1 MDTATSTGSR
11 TRSATRSVERQESWH
26 ARTISL
32 ATSGSTPATGTPRST
47 ACDQYSANHR
57 PAWNEYTN
65 RRGGWSW
72 STGAAL
78 FRVGR
83 FGQFWV
89 WSGGAER
96 EPGGWSS
103 GGAGLGWESAGINRH
118 EGGDGR
124 ALRRRASDPRRPR
137 VMRRRPVRAWRSV
150 DRG

>member
-32 ATSGSTPATGTPRST
+32 ATCGSTPATGTPRST

-72 STGAAL
+72 STDECHGRFDDQTAAL
-78 FRVGR
+78 TCADGCFPC
-83 FGQFWV
+83 
-89 WSGGAER
+89 SGWPA
-96 EPGGWSS
+96 GGTP
-103 GGAGLGWESAGINRH
+103 
-118 EGGDGR
+118 
-124 ALRRRASDPRRPR
+124 SDPRKR
-137 VMRRRPVRAWRSV
+137 VTCRLRRAFVGWNV
-150 DRG
+150 G